1 MIRITRHAVQR
12 FQERVRPVTEDEA
25 RAALST
31 AAVEKAAEIGAP
43 FVKLGTGQRIVIDHG
58 AVVTVLPKDIW
69 MWTLNRRRRH
79 LCSNGGN

>member
-12 FQERVRPVTEDEA
+12 FQERVRPASDDEA

-31 AAVEKAAEIGAP
+31 AAVEKAVEIGAP
-43 FVKLGTGQRIVIDHG
+43 FVKLSTGQRIVIDHG

-69 MWTLNRRRRH
+69 MWTLDRRRRH